1 MCKHIITKKKDLTLS
16 NFTKRYWG
24 GNHIKNNFFR
34 EEIQNQGSTSVI
46 HDVLKWSVITNSR
59 HWTCLN
65 LTIKCYFLWG
75 SFC

>member
-16 NFTKRYWG
+16 NFTKRYWE

-46 HDVLKWSVITNSR
+46 HDVLK
-59 HWTCLN
+59 
-65 LTIKCYFLWG
+65 
-75 SFC
+75 

>member
-46 HDVLKWSVITNSR
+46 HDVLK
-59 HWTCLN
+59 
-65 LTIKCYFLWG
+65 
-75 SFC
+75 